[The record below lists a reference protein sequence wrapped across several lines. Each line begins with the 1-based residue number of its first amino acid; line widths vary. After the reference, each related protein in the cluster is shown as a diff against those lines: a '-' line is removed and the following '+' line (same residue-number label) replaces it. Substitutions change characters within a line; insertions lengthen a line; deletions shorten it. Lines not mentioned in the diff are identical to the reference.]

1 MAGYQILSTLLKE
14 DLDQLTE
21 EGRLF
26 DREEMASRIR
36 EAEND
41 RDKLMRL
48 YTEMCGLPVREDY
61 VYTEPSE
68 YEEIPFILWRR
79 ISCMISCTVPGSVVV
94 PGAHWDSRL
103 SSGLERRSAT
113 GAKRLMPGRLII
125 TSPPTPALRRKAPN

>member
-14 DLDQLTE
+14 ELDQLTE

-68 YEEIPFILWRR
+68 YEEILPL
-79 ISCMISCTVPGSVVV
+79 CQLGNTVHPVEE
-94 PGAHWDSRL
+94 DKL
-103 SSGLERRSAT
+103 YD
-113 GAKRLMPGRLII
+113 
-125 TSPPTPALRRKAPN
+125 